1 MGRGVGGRGV
11 STQATDKGRVKIRAR
26 IQGSGERRR
35 GTERDGEGKRGR
47 GRGDND
53 NGEDGKSAHVLN
65 TGFLVKSEILVQAES
80 DVITVQAVSVQ
91 TLVQEVLL
99 KSSSDGRLVVSTDP
113 SYQTQSEM
121 LEPITIKR
129 PRDSLYRWLINR

>member
-1 MGRGVGGRGV
+1 
-11 STQATDKGRVKIRAR
+11 VKIRAR